1 MNLDEVFDQFPVLR
15 SEELVLNKIEES
27 HLDELF
33 EIYSND
39 RIFEYCG
46 IIPKHN
52 KATVSNMIGH
62 FERDYGKRS
71 RIKWGIF
78 AAGDEGR
85 LLGIIEACEF
95 NQKVNM
101 VTIGYFLAEAH
112 WGQGIASKAVAL
124 LADFLFRQ
132 VAVNRVQAEV
142 MLMNAP
148 SKQVLLKNRFM
159 KEGMLRQAALWSG
172 KGIVDLEIY
181 SMLREDYLTGEIPH
195 FLQQSFSSI

>member
-1 MNLDEVFDQFPVLR
+1 MNLNVVFDQFPVLR
-15 SEELVLNKIEES
+15 SDELVLNRIEET

-33 EIYSND
+33 DIYSND
-39 RIFEYCG
+39 RVFEYCG

-62 FERDYGKRS
+62 FERDYAKRS

-78 AAGDEGR
+78 TSGEEGR
-85 LLGIIEACEF
+85 LLGIIEACDF

-112 WGQGIASKAVAL
+112 WGRGIASRAVEIL
-124 LADFLFRQ
+124 TEFLFGQ
-132 VAVNRVQAEV
+132 VNVNRVQAEV
-142 MLMNAP
+142 MLMNEP
-148 SKQVLLKNRFM
+148 SKKVLLKNGFI

-181 SMLREDYLTGEIPH
+181 SMLREDYI
-195 FLQQSFSSI
+195 QV